1 MLLYALRRLIYLVP
15 VAFGVSL
22 LVFALVHL
30 APGDP
35 ISAIVPPDAPKEV
48 VDKLKE
54 YYGFDKPLPVQYIRW
69 LTVTLS
75 GDFGTSIGTG
85 RPVVDEVGSAF
96 GNTIILAIAASL
108 LAFSLAI
115 VLGTAAAYAK
125 SRAVDRLVTLI
136 SLMGVSVPH
145 FWLAIVL
152 VIVFSVEFG
161 WLPPMGIG
169 PENATG
175 WSFDRAHL
183 AHMVLPTIALSVIP
197 LGVMTRTVRS
207 TIKEILSMEFVTALQ
222 AKGMNDRQILFHV
235 LKNAAPTC
243 LAVMGLQA
251 GNLIGGTLGITA
263 GFSGGWVNMMIMRIM
278 DVFYAFPSV
287 LLAIS
292 LSGAMGAGAEN
303 TLIALTLVF
312 IPPICRVSESVTTQ
326 VRGFD
331 FVDAARASG
340 ASALTIVRVHVL
352 GNVLGP
358 ILVYATSLISI
369 SIILAAGLSFL
380 GLGVTPPVAEWGL
393 MLNTLRQAIYVN
405 PVLAALPGV
414 MIFITSIC
422 FNLMSDGLR
431 AAMDVKA

>member
-54 YYGFDKPLPVQYIRW
+54 YYGFDKPLPVQYLRW

-85 RPVVDEVGSAF
+85 RPVVDEVSSAF
-96 GNTIILAIAASL
+96 GNTIILAIAATL

-115 VLGTAAAYAK
+115 FLGTAAAYAK

-152 VIVFSVEFG
+152 VIVFSVELG
-161 WLPPMGIG
+161 MLPPMGIG

-175 WSFDRAHL
+175 WHFDRAHL

-197 LGVMTRTVRS
+197 LGVMTRTVRA
-207 TIKEILSMEFVTALQ
+207 TIKEILNMEFVTALQ

-251 GNLIGGTLGITA
+251 GNLIGGSILIETVFAWPGT
-263 GFSGGWVNMMIMRIM
+263 GF
-278 DVFYAFPSV
+278 
-287 LLAIS
+287 LLNSAIFRRD
-292 LSGAMGAGAEN
+292 LPILQG
-303 TLIALTLVF
+303 TTLV
-312 IPPICRVSESVTTQ
+312 
-326 VRGFD
+326 
-331 FVDAARASG
+331 
-340 ASALTIVRVHVL
+340 
-352 GNVLGP
+352 
-358 ILVYATSLISI
+358 
-369 SIILAAGLSFL
+369 LAFFFM
-380 GLGVTPPVAEWGL
+380 
-393 MLNTLRQAIYVN
+393 MLNLTV
-405 PVLAALPGV
+405 
-414 MIFITSIC
+414 
-422 FNLMSDGLR
+422 
-431 AAMDVKA
+431 DVIQTMVDPRIKRG

>member
-35 ISAIVPPDAPKEV
+35 ISAIVPPDTPKEV

-54 YYGFDKPLPVQYIRW
+54 YYGFDKPLPVQYLRW
-69 LTVTLS
+69 LAVTLS

-85 RPVVDEVGSAF
+85 RPVINEVGSAF
-96 GNTIILAIAASL
+96 GNTIILAIAAVL
-108 LAFSLAI
+108 VAFSLAI
-115 VLGTAAAYAK
+115 VLGTAAAYAR
-125 SRAVDRLVTLI
+125 SRAVDRLVTFI

-175 WSFDRAHL
+175 WRLDRAHL
-183 AHMVLPTIALSVIP
+183 AHMVLPTVALSVIP

-207 TIKEILSMEFVTALQ
+207 TIKEILSMEFVTALE

-251 GNLIGGTLGITA
+251 GNLIGGSILIETVFAWPGT
-263 GFSGGWVNMMIMRIM
+263 GF
-278 DVFYAFPSV
+278 
-287 LLAIS
+287 LLNSAIFRRD
-292 LSGAMGAGAEN
+292 LPILQG
-303 TLIALTLVF
+303 TTLV
-312 IPPICRVSESVTTQ
+312 
-326 VRGFD
+326 
-331 FVDAARASG
+331 
-340 ASALTIVRVHVL
+340 
-352 GNVLGP
+352 
-358 ILVYATSLISI
+358 
-369 SIILAAGLSFL
+369 LAFFFM
-380 GLGVTPPVAEWGL
+380 
-393 MLNTLRQAIYVN
+393 MLNLV
-405 PVLAALPGV
+405 V
-414 MIFITSIC
+414 
-422 FNLMSDGLR
+422 
-431 AAMDVKA
+431 DVIQTMVDPRIKRG

>member
-115 VLGTAAAYAK
+115 FLGTAAAYAK

-222 AKGMNDRQILFHV
+222 AKGLSDRQILYHV

-251 GNLIGGTLGITA
+251 GNLIGGSILIETVFAWPGTGFLLNSAIFRRDLPILQGTTLVLA
-263 GFSGGWVNMMIMRIM
+263 GFFMLLNLTVDVIQTMVDPRIK
-278 DVFYAFPSV
+278 
-287 LLAIS
+287 
-292 LSGAMGAGAEN
+292 
-303 TLIALTLVF
+303 
-312 IPPICRVSESVTTQ
+312 
-326 VRGFD
+326 RG
-331 FVDAARASG
+331 
-340 ASALTIVRVHVL
+340 
-352 GNVLGP
+352 
-358 ILVYATSLISI
+358 
-369 SIILAAGLSFL
+369 
-380 GLGVTPPVAEWGL
+380 
-393 MLNTLRQAIYVN
+393 
-405 PVLAALPGV
+405 
-414 MIFITSIC
+414 
-422 FNLMSDGLR
+422 
-431 AAMDVKA
+431 